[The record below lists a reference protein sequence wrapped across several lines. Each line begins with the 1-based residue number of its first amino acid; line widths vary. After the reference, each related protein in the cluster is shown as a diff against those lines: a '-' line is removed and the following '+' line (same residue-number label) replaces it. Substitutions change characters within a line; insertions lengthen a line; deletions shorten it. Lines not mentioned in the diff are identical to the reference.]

1 VLHWDKGFF
10 MKCCVIGLGRF
21 GYQVATTLAE
31 NGVEVMA
38 VDSNES
44 IVASIRDKVTQAIC
58 MHVTDEASLRSI
70 GVVSM
75 DVAVVAIGENLAQS
89 ITIAVFLK
97 KGLKVPRVIARAV
110 TEIHRDILKLVGADR
125 VVLPEKDTAVRV
137 ADGISAAFVDIV
149 RINKQFSV
157 IQLMATKANVGKTI
171 KDLGFFENYDV
182 HCVGVKDANDNVMA
196 VGPSYVVQASDRLFF
211 AGLLKD
217 LEKMIQ

>member
-1 VLHWDKGFF
+1 

-44 IVASIRDKVTQAIC
+44 IIASIRDHVTQAIC
-58 MHVTDEASLRSI
+58 MLVTDEASLRSI
-70 GVVSM
+70 GVDEM
-75 DVAVVAIGENLAQS
+75 DIAVVAIGENLAQS

-97 KGLKVPRVIARAV
+97 KGLKIPRVIARAV

-137 ADGISAAFVDIV
+137 ADGISASFVDLLRV
-149 RINKQFSV
+149 NKQFSV
-157 IQLMATKANVGKTI
+157 IQLMASKSYIGKTVKEI
-171 KDLGFFENYDV
+171 GFYDNYDV
-182 HCVGVKDANDNVMA
+182 HCVGVKDNKDTVAT
-196 VGPSYVVQASDRLFF
+196 VGPLYVIKANDRLFF
-211 AGLLKD
+211 AGMIDD
-217 LEKMIQ
+217 LEKLTK

>member
-1 VLHWDKGFF
+1 

-44 IVASIRDKVTQAIC
+44 IIASIKDHVTQAIC
-58 MHVTDEASLRSI
+58 MHITDEASLRSL
-70 GVVSM
+70 GVDEM

-125 VVLPEKDTAVRV
+125 VVLPEKDTAIRV
-137 ADGISAAFVDIV
+137 ADGISASFLDIV
-149 RINKQFSV
+149 RISKQFAV
-157 IQLMATKANVGKTI
+157 VQLATPKSFVGKTVKEI
-171 KDLGFFENYDV
+171 GFLENYDV
-182 HCVGVKDANDNVMA
+182 HCVGIKDAKDL
-196 VGPSYVVQASDRLFF
+196 VVTVTPQYQIKLNDRLIC
-211 AGLLKD
+211 AGMIQD
-217 LEKMIQ
+217 LERLTQ

>member
-1 VLHWDKGFF
+1 

-21 GYQVATTLAE
+21 GYQVAITLAE

-44 IVASIRDKVTQAIC
+44 IIASIRDHVTQAIC

-70 GVVSM
+70 GVDEM

-97 KGLKVPRVIARAV
+97 KGLQVPRVIARAV
-110 TEIHRDILKLVGADR
+110 TEIHRDILKLVGADG

-137 ADGISAAFVDIV
+137 ADGISASFIDLLRVS
-149 RINKQFSV
+149 KQFSI
-157 IQLMATKANVGKTI
+157 IQLTAPKSYVGKTVKEI
-171 KDLGFFENYDV
+171 GFYDNYDV
-182 HCVGVKDANDNVMA
+182 HCVGVKDSKDIVAT
-196 VGPSYVVQASDRLFF
+196 VGPTYIIKANDRLFF
-211 AGLLKD
+211 AGMIDD
-217 LEKMIQ
+217 LEKLTK